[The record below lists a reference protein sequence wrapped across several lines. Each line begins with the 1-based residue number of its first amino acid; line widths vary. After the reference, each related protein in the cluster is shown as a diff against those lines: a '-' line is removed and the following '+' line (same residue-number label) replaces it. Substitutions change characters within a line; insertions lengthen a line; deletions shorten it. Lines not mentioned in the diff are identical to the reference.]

1 MASERKDRSELL
13 NDSEATLRQ
22 VESAL
27 TELGQAP
34 LTNGN
39 GTGASFGSVI
49 RRMEERPLGLGELV
63 DVLVHAYGEIMA
75 VIDGLRKS
83 RGLLENA
90 AMKRLKR
97 THQKLQE
104 VSSATEVA
112 ASGMLDGLDR
122 ALVLVDTLEGM
133 DGTEDGDADGVRTEL
148 REELHGL
155 MSLLQF
161 QDITAQ
167 QLGYAGQVLEDL
179 ESRLLKIAA
188 VFDVRRMCDE
198 PGVRIEADHG
208 HEGDEEV
215 DPDDHVVHDPEAS
228 TLNADSRQA
237 VADEI
242 FK

>member
-1 MASERKDRSELL
+1 MQAAKRKDRNGVL

-27 TELGQAP
+27 TDLGEVAP
-34 LTNGN
+34 PQSQSGDESLE
-39 GTGASFGSVI
+39 SLLS
-49 RRMEERPLGLGELV
+49 RMDDRPLGLGELV
-63 DVLVHAYGEIMA
+63 EVLMRAYSEIMG

-97 THQKLQE
+97 THEKLQE

-122 ALVLVDTLEGM
+122 ALVLVDTLEA
-133 DGTEDGDADGVRTEL
+133 TEEESDDAAAHTRSEI

-179 ESRLLKIAA
+179 EDRLLKVASI
-188 VFDVRRMCDE
+188 FDMRRF
-198 PGVRIEADHG
+198 GVPEAETAQPAGRDGEHQ
-208 HEGDEEV
+208 
-215 DPDDHVVHDPEAS
+215 VHDPEAS